1 MFTHTYKIDKTTQ
14 PCNQNVREFIFDLFF
29 FFLSIHSKFI
39 SGFKTFGKIIDKLIL
54 TIFYILKKPKMV
66 RRIFLIS
73 ITKQKIKFKK
83 FKIKK
88 NKLKITNEN
97 KIHNETKIK
106 QNFVH

>member
-14 PCNQNVREFIFDLFF
+14 PCNQNVREFIFDLFDLFF

-66 RRIFLIS
+66 RRIFFIS

-97 KIHNETKIK
+97 KIFIMK
-106 QNFVH
+106 QK

>member
-29 FFLSIHSKFI
+29 FLSIHSNFI

-66 RRIFLIS
+66 RRIFFIS

>member
-1 MFTHTYKIDKTTQ
+1 
-14 PCNQNVREFIFDLFF
+14 
-29 FFLSIHSKFI
+29 
-39 SGFKTFGKIIDKLIL
+39 
-54 TIFYILKKPKMV
+54 MV

-97 KIHNETKIK
+97 KIHSEKKNKTK
-106 QNFVH
+106 FVTLNYT

>member
-29 FFLSIHSKFI
+29 FFFLSIHSKFI
-39 SGFKTFGKIIDKLIL
+39 SGFKTFGKIIDQLIL

-73 ITKQKIKFKK
+73 ITKQKIKFK
-83 FKIKK
+83 
-88 NKLKITNEN
+88 NLKLKITNEN